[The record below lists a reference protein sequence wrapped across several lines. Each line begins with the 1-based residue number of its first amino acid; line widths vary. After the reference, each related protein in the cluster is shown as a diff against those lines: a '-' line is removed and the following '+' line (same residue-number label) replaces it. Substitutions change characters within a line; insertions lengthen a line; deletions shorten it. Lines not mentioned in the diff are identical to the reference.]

1 MRLYLNRVTLG
12 WCYLPPASA
21 VRLSIESLLTDVC
34 DASGLSVVPQED
46 LGHFRRPSVL
56 LGCHRPN
63 ASSSCPKPRQ
73 PFPFPLVQKESL
85 WRRPQLRP
93 AVGWFSQTA
102 ERDPKAFQGWL
113 CSGSAWFGVT
123 QHWLE
128 GSPQNGHPGEYPKRF
143 QEQGSSSSLVQG
155 LREPLSRSFSPW
167 HDFKKQ
173 NTCMLFYR
181 DLFSH
186 QCQQ

>member
-1 MRLYLNRVTLG
+1 MWYHRKTWDILEGLLCFLDVTDQM
-12 WCYLPPASA
+12 LPPRAPNRTS
-21 VRLSIESLLTDVC
+21 LSL
-34 DASGLSVVPQED
+34 
-46 LGHFRRPSVL
+46 
-56 LGCHRPN
+56 
-63 ASSSCPKPRQ
+63 
-73 PFPFPLVQKESL
+73 FPLVQKEPL

-167 HDFKKQ
+167 HDLKKQ